1 MGDFTLKK
9 KKILIL
15 DSLEK
20 SEALAWLG
28 SPCSA
33 EGSSQLE
40 VLPPIGGAC
49 ALPQSP
55 HLTGP
60 LTVPACSIIRL
71 VMPAGGQGN
80 TDNGICF
87 PPLAAFPSLQTF

>member
-1 MGDFTLKK
+1 MCKHLNIGRFHIK
-9 KKILIL
+9 KKIRIL

-20 SEALAWLG
+20 SEALARLG

-55 HLTGP
+55 HLTGH
-60 LTVPACSIIRL
+60 
-71 VMPAGGQGN
+71 
-80 TDNGICF
+80 
-87 PPLAAFPSLQTF
+87 